1 MLLYGL
7 YQALNIAAGEF
18 LCPLCKCLSNIMVP
32 YDAALMPRGS
42 SSAVSSAA
50 PYVLVKGV
58 SCCTRCQ
65 VV

>member
-42 SSAVSSAA
+42 SAVSSAA
-50 PYVLVKGV
+50 PYVLVNGV
-58 SCCTRCQ
+58 SCYMCCQ